1 MPCVSPTST
10 SEDRPP
16 TGGPSDNQGDIPAP
30 ATTPPEAVSAA
41 VIPAW
46 RPWLGFTLDTVLS
59 MLLLIVASILLIT
72 PLVIAESAGSPR
84 GTSSEAM
91 MQAILPELTVA
102 AIVAMLVA
110 AVATWALRGRAMPG
124 DLARMPLRPALA
136 WSVIAGI
143 GIQALVLAID
153 AGLRSIEAPLSPSNA
168 EPIQALAD
176 QWPWLTWLMVVAVGP
191 FAEEL
196 LFRHVLLRRFALA
209 GRALAGLVATSAI
222 FALLH
227 EIGQTG
233 DRGLGA
239 WLGIL
244 SVYLVMGMGFGLV
257 YLRTGRF
264 WAAFA
269 AHAACNATA
278 MSLAAFST

>member
-1 MPCVSPTST
+1 MSPIST

-16 TGGPSDNQGDIPAP
+16 EGGPSDNTRASS
-30 ATTPPEAVSAA
+30 T
-41 VIPAW
+41 AW

-59 MLLLIVASILLIT
+59 MLFLIIASILLIA

-84 GTSSEAM
+84 GTSPDAL
-91 MQAILPELTVA
+91 MQAILPQVTVA
-102 AIVAMLVA
+102 AIVAMLLA
-110 AVATWALRGRAMPG
+110 AVATWALRGRGMPG
-124 DLARMPLRPALA
+124 ELARMPLRPALA

-168 EPIQALAD
+168 EPIQALGR
-176 QWPWLTWLMVVAVGP
+176 QWPWLTWVMVVAVGP

-196 LFRHVLLRRFALA
+196 LFRHVLLRRFAVA

-233 DRGLGA
+233 ERSLGA
-239 WLGIL
+239 WAGIL